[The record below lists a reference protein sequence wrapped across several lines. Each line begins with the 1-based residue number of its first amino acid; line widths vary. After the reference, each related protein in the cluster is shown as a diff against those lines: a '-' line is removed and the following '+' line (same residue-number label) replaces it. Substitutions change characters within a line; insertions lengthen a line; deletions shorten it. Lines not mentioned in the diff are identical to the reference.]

1 VLVKPDGEILKER
14 AAALARPVAAPPR
27 DTIELVTFQLTKET
41 YGIESR
47 CVVEVFPLTGLARL
61 PGAKP
66 PLFGVTAWRGEILS
80 VLDIR
85 PVLGVA
91 ANALNDLTRVIVLGD
106 LRSAFGILADAVGE
120 VISVPTAEIREPA
133 PGVAAA
139 RQYVRGVTSQALLV
153 LATEELFTLHA

>member
-1 VLVKPDGEILKER
+1 MRADREILEER
-14 AAALARPVAAPPR
+14 AAALARPVTAPPR
-27 DTIELVTFQLTKET
+27 DTVELVTFQLAKET

-47 CVVEVFPLTGLARL
+47 YVVEVFPLAHLATL

-66 PLFGVTAWRGEILS
+66 PVFGVTAWRGEILS

-91 ANALNDLTRVIVLGD
+91 ANALNDLSRVIVLGQS
-106 LRSAFGILADAVGE
+106 RAAFGVLVDAVHE
-120 VISVPTAEIREPA
+120 VISVPASEIREPQ

-139 RQYVRGVTSQALLV
+139 REYVRGVTSQAVLV
-153 LATEELFTLHA
+153 LAADQLLRLHA